1 MPEISLT
8 AQAGRPAG
16 SRHARRLRAAGQV
29 PGVVYGHG
37 ITPLPVAVDARALR
51 AALTS
56 PAGSNALLAIQVDGT
71 THLTMAKE
79 LQRHPVRGT
88 VTHVDFLVVRRDEV
102 VGAEV
107 PITLVGEAD
116 RVHRG
121 DGVVDQQMFAL
132 AVRALPAL
140 IPDSIEVDLATLA
153 IGQTV
158 RVGDLALPQGVEA
171 EADPEQAVVVGQAR
185 QVSEADLGGAEGAE
199 AGEET
204 AGAPAGAGSSGS
216 AEAAS
221 GTGQRASGGRE

>member
-107 PITLVGEAD
+107 SITLVGEAEQ
-116 RVHRG
+116 VHRG
-121 DGVVDQQMFAL
+121 DGMVDQQMFSL
-132 AVRALPAL
+132 AVRALPAD
-140 IPDSIEVDLATLA
+140 IPDGIEVSVTDLG
-153 IGQTV
+153 IGQTI
-158 RVGDLALPQGVEA
+158 RVADLGLPAGVEA

-185 QVSEADLGGAEGAE
+185 QAGEADLAAAETPEAGAE
-199 AGEET
+199 A
-204 AGAPAGAGSSGS
+204 AGGAGEG
-216 AEAAS
+216 A
-221 GTGQRASGGRE
+221 